1 MKNNTQKEDIENFY
15 QLLNT
20 TKQNIANLTLAL
32 AEIPQEE
39 AEARDLILE
48 EIIEQENIKHSIL
61 LSIELLNNKQS
72 EPPVEFGK

>member
-1 MKNNTQKEDIENFY
+1 M
-15 QLLNT
+15 LNT
-20 TKQNIANLTLAL
+20 TEQNIANLTLAL

-39 AEARDLILE
+39 VEARDLILE